1 LKIIF
6 YTKNFDEEIKEKV
19 DVILSPEFYWI
30 NKIDLDIKSLKEAK
44 NIAKNM
50 FDLDKDK
57 YIFEAIKLNNKFFA
71 IAIQKD
77 LNLKIDKKYIN
88 SIRLAQVELYKYDA
102 LKSKNKTLKKV
113 DDILFCFPETNENLK
128 SIEEAIKEIKLSNY
142 KINFNYLNLD
152 KSTIFYIF
160 FSLIMINL
168 FFFIQGF
175 FYKKE
180 LNKLQ
185 QKKEYLSKR
194 YNLPLTTYQLNSIY
208 SSLKNQ
214 DEEIK
219 KIKKALELFSK
230 MRLKFEKLEFD
241 AKFYNIVVNSNKNLD
256 HYFKKFTIISSKVE
270 NKKYIAKLKYE

>member
-1 LKIIF
+1 LKIVF
-6 YTKNFDEEIKEKV
+6 YTKHFDKEIKEKV

-50 FDLDKDK
+50 FDLDNDK
-57 YIFEAIKLNNKFFA
+57 YIFEAIKLDNKFFA
-71 IAIQKD
+71 VAIKKD

-128 SIEEAIKEIKLSNY
+128 SIEEAIKEIKLSKH
-142 KINFNYLNLD
+142 KINFDYLNLD
-152 KSTIFYIF
+152 KATIFYIF
-160 FSLIMINL
+160 FSLIIINL

-185 QKKEYLSKR
+185 EKKEYLSKT

-214 DEEIK
+214 DKEIK

-230 MRLKFEKLEFD
+230 TRLKFEKIEFD
-241 AKFYNIVVNSNKNLD
+241 SKFYNIVINSNKNLD
-256 HYFKKFTIISSKVE
+256 NYFKKFTIISSKVE

>member
-1 LKIIF
+1 MKIVF
-6 YTKNFDEEIKEKV
+6 YTKDFDKEIKEKV

-44 NIAKNM
+44 KIAKNM
-50 FDLDKDK
+50 FDLDKEK
-57 YIFEAIKLNNKFFA
+57 YIFEAIKLDNKFFA
-71 IAIQKD
+71 IAIKKD
-77 LNLKIDKKYIN
+77 LDLKINKKYIN
-88 SIRLAQVELYKYDA
+88 SIRLAQVELYKYEA

-128 SIEEAIKEIKLSNY
+128 SIEEAIKEIKLSKH
-142 KINFNYLNLD
+142 KINFDYLNLD
-152 KSTIFYIF
+152 KATIFYIF
-160 FSLIMINL
+160 FSLIIINL

-185 QKKEYLSKR
+185 EKKEYLSKR
-194 YNLPLTTYQLNSIY
+194 YNLPLTTYQLDSIY

-214 DEEIK
+214 DEKIK

-230 MRLKFEKLEFD
+230 TRLKFEKLEFD
-241 AKFYNIVVNSNKNLD
+241 SKFYNIVVNSNKNLD
-256 HYFKKFTIISSKVE
+256 NYFKKFIIISSKVE
-270 NKKYIAKLKYE
+270 NKKYIAKLRYE